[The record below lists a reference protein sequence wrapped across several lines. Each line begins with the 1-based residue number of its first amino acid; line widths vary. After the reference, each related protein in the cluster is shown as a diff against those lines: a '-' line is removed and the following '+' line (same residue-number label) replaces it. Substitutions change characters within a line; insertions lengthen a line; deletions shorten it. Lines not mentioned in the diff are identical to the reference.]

1 MQKNNGE
8 RFQIKKEKRN
18 NKNKEIGLPKEFNI
32 YLRNPDLYYAYQKGD
47 TIGIIP
53 REHADFI
60 QQLSSKVDLLYK
72 GCELGEVIKGK
83 NKPTHALALSPVLA
97 KNNIRI
103 QEVDLQTAIRYL
115 KKEELRFEAPQGE
128 WILISYLSTPLG
140 WVKEVGNRINN
151 YYPKEWRIR
160 NF

>member
-1 MQKNNGE
+1 M
-8 RFQIKKEKRN
+8 
-18 NKNKEIGLPKEFNI
+18 
-32 YLRNPDLYYAYQKGD
+32 
-47 TIGIIP
+47 
-53 REHADFI
+53 
-60 QQLSSKVDLLYK
+60 YK